1 MPIRTNMLTVRFPE
15 MAALIP
21 EGRVGSAEVKHLTI
35 SERASQATLLRAAIN
50 GAKCE
55 YIAPGKYAQLYVD
68 GKLMMSDTTAEK
80 MANSKFVSHARG
92 RVLIAGLGLG
102 MVLYPTLLKPN
113 VTNITVVEI
122 NKDVIELIQ
131 PHVRIFPGANKKLE
145 IINNDIY
152 DYEPPVKFDTIYFD
166 IWPESPSEEEQDELE
181 ATAANWAPNAWIGFW
196 THPRA

>member
-1 MPIRTNMLTVRFPE
+1 MLTVRFPE

-21 EGRVGSAEVKHLTI
+21 EGRVGSAEVKHLIMT
-35 SERASQATLLRAAIN
+35 EKMSQATLFRAMFNNAS
-50 GAKCE
+50 CE
-55 YIAPGKYAQLYVD
+55 HIAPGKYAQLYVD
-68 GKLMMSDTTAEK
+68 DKLMMSDTTAEK

-102 MVLYPTLLKPN
+102 MILYPTLVKPN

-122 NKDVIELIQ
+122 NKDVIDLIQ
-131 PHVRIFPGANKKLE
+131 PHVRTFPGANKKLE

-152 DYEPPVKFDTIYFD
+152 DYEPPNVKFDTIYFD
-166 IWPESPSEEEQDELE
+166 IWPESPSEEEQEELE

-196 THPRA
+196 TRPRA